1 MQTDSFFDQKRARE
15 VDFAL
20 VRTGTWTREAVS
32 NARRPAF
39 DGITIGLHWATVLF
53 VLAQFASA
61 WLHTLAEVRQS
72 DFTPVLLQIHRSAG
86 VTIWVVT
93 ALRLAADQRKPAAV
107 PDAHD
112 QAASRHG

>member
-1 MQTDSFFDQKRARE
+1 MQRDSFLEQQRACE
-15 VDFAL
+15 VDVAPL
-20 VRTGTWTREAVS
+20 RRGTWPREAPT
-32 NARRPAF
+32 NLRRPAF
-39 DGITIGLHWATVLF
+39 DGLTIGLHWATVLF